1 MSRKL
6 PWLPVIAAALVSCG
20 TSTDPESAS
29 DSAEPASEFGPT
41 GIPKHMRAATGP
53 DGSRVAAGG
62 NLLKQPGLHS
72 VPLNEIAFT
81 DPDNPDKPLPELND
95 VMELGKAKSWENS
108 DTIARA
114 RAAREGKPVLI
125 WFTDSQSS
133 PLCKALNQELFSSP
147 KFEEWANEKL
157 VRLKVDASFR
167 ARDKDLSIDE
177 AQTLEL
183 DAKHYREALK
193 KRYKVLG
200 HPTLIMLK
208 PSGEVLARYA
218 GYKRGTSETLWG
230 QLKHSESVST
240 RAYQEWRAGLEKK
253 GYRDWR
259 DPKDRKIFAKLV
271 SYQNGELVLID
282 PDGTRFRTSEAK
294 LSDAD
299 QQWIAAQKQLGNIR

>member
-20 TSTDPESAS
+20 TSTDPESDA
-29 DSAEPASEFGPT
+29 DSAASEFGPT
-41 GIPKHMRAATGP
+41 GIPKHMRAAAGP
-53 DGSRVAAGG
+53 DGARVAAGG

-81 DPDNPDKPLPELND
+81 DPDNPDKPLPDLND
-95 VMELGKAKSWENS
+95 VMELGKSWEIS
-108 DTIARA
+108 DTVARA
-114 RAAREGKPVLI
+114 RAAREGKSLLI

-133 PLCKALNQELFSSP
+133 PMCKALNQELFSSP
-147 KFEEWANEKL
+147 KFEQWANEKL
-157 VRLKVDASFR
+157 VRLKVDASYR
-167 ARDKDLSIDE
+167 PRDRNLSIDD
-177 AQTLEL
+177 AKTLEL

-193 KRYKVLG
+193 KRYKVMG
-200 HPTLIMLK
+200 PPTLIMLT
-208 PSGEVLARYA
+208 PRAEVLARYA
-218 GYKRGTSETLWG
+218 GYRRGTSETLWG

-240 RAYQEWRAGLEKK
+240 RFYQEWRAGLEKK

-259 DPKDRKIFAKLV
+259 DPRDRKIFAKLV
-271 SYQNGELVLID
+271 SYQNGELILID

-299 QQWIAAQKQLGNIR
+299 QQWIAAQKQLRNIR